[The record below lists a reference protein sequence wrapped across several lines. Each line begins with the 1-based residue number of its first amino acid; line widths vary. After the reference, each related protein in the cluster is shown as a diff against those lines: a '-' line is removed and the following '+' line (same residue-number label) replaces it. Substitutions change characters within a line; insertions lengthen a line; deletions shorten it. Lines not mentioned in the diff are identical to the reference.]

1 MPGRELRPGMHEEK
15 IMANDLNGV
24 SSGYAQGLSQY
35 SPGLPEKVAE
45 TKLPSPP
52 QAQRASG
59 ETEVRINIT
68 NGSFPALSDSK
79 DAAAQVAQSVR
90 NVNGALDKADAL
102 LTKMEAQVGLVKNYP
117 PFPAGNEDR
126 VKYLNSI
133 DGLRQQL
140 QSLVIPPVKDGNAPV
155 FYPQE
160 EKFPPLDPDLPSDAA
175 VLAFGEAVKA
185 VKEHL
190 GAGRLTLQAQAE
202 KLSAGGSIEVPQLPT
217 ESQAQGISEKVAV
230 QLAGTR
236 QSLVGSTD
244 VLAQLKG

>member
-1 MPGRELRPGMHEEK
+1 
-15 IMANDLNGV
+15 MANDLNGV
-24 SSGYAQGLSQY
+24 SSGYAQGLSPY
-35 SPGLPEKVAE
+35 SPGLPEKVAD

-52 QAQRASG
+52 QAPRASA
-59 ETEVRINIT
+59 EAEVRINIT
-68 NGSFPALSDSK
+68 KGSFPALSDSK
-79 DAAAQVAQSVR
+79 DAVAQAAQSVR
-90 NVNGALDKADAL
+90 KASSALDQADTL
-102 LTKMEAQVGLVKNYP
+102 LAEMETQVGLVKNYP

-160 EKFPPLDPDLPSDAA
+160 EKFPPLDPKLPSDAA
-175 VLAFGEAVKA
+175 VLAFGEAVQV

-190 GAGRLTLQAQAE
+190 SAGRAVLQAQAE
-202 KLSAGGSIEVPQLPT
+202 QVSAGGSIDIPLLPT
-217 ESQAQGISEKVAV
+217 EPQAQEISEKVAG
-230 QLAGTR
+230 QLAGTK